1 MVNATLQAA
10 SLSALSNLLA
20 QGLEAYRANKRFVL
34 DIIPIMH
41 FVLFTFLSC
50 PPNFLWQQYLEELFP
65 GYTAD
70 VNGHEKLHKTNT
82 AKKFALDQTLGA
94 TVNTLLFIAVIGAFK
109 GKDGKAIVR
118 DCQRKFWPLV
128 SSGLKLWPMVSL
140 LNFTVVPVNRRVVV
154 GSLVGLFWGIYL
166 SLMVS
171 GDSH

>member
-20 QGLEAYRANKRFVL
+20 QGLEAYRGDVCIPKHLGHCVVLTPRQKRFVL
-34 DIIPIMH
+34 DIVPIMH

-50 PPNFLWQQYLEELFP
+50 PSEGVSHNFEHRRSAANSVQ
-65 GYTAD
+65 
-70 VNGHEKLHKTNT
+70 
-82 AKKFALDQTLGA
+82 
-94 TVNTLLFIAVIGAFK
+94 
-109 GKDGKAIVR
+109 
-118 DCQRKFWPLV
+118 KFWPLV